1 MEIENI
7 YLKFVINLSVLYR
20 DIGYGNVITILVA
33 TQY

>member
-20 DIGYGNVITILVA
+20 DIGYGNVIIILVA